1 MEIKVGEYIRTK
13 HSIGKVENI
22 GGLENE
28 LVYFKNC
35 ECLKC
40 VDKTEIT
47 KHSPNII
54 DLLEVGDYVNGYQ
67 VIREPYIYYHIQFI
81 PIDTQDNWG
90 WGEGIMPLSDVDI
103 KTIVTHEQFAEMEY
117 RV

>member
-1 MEIKVGEYIRTK
+1 MSEIKVGEYVRTK
-13 HSIGKVENI
+13 KGLIRKVTNVINDVIEI
-22 GGLENE
+22 DKGYYDEENE
-28 LVYFKNC
+28 YGDSYFDFLIEN
-35 ECLKC
+35 
-40 VDKTEIT
+40 EIA

-54 DLLEVGDYVNGYQ
+54 DLIEVGDYVNGYQ

-103 KTIVTHEQFAEMEY
+103 KSIVTK
-117 RV
+117 